1 MTTETSCLS
10 CGMPL
15 TSPADHA
22 RGDEDIPYCAHCT
35 TESGELQPFEE
46 RFDRMTQWSMR
57 KDGLDRAAA
66 GRQPV
71 IAVGERLDAVGR
83 QTVKLVELHR
93 GVAGPADL
101 L

>member
-1 MTTETSCLS
+1 MTKEASCLS

-46 RFDRMTQWSMR
+46 RFSRMTQWSMR
-57 KDGLDRAAA
+57 KDGLDRVAAEQRTREYMRSMPA
-66 GRQPV
+66 WHDHPALNASPPGR
-71 IAVGERLDAVGR
+71 A
-83 QTVKLVELHR
+83 
-93 GVAGPADL
+93 
-101 L
+101 